1 MKRRLS
7 LALESLGS
15 SRKRPQFTS
24 GAGILALLAVS
35 VLIMSCGGSSSSS
48 SNNNPAPPSV
58 PSIQNINNSTD
69 PSSPI
74 NLPIE
79 INGSGFQGSPGKV
92 VFTQASSGI
101 AATVTPNAAGWT
113 DHGVVANVPK
123 GDGTNSF
130 TVPGTISVAVTTS
143 GGTSNAISLTLA
155 QTLAFNVNSLGWT
168 TTTPLP
174 VALTGLRAVA
184 VPIDSLK
191 AFVVVTGGFDG
202 AANSSNVYCNTIS
215 PTGAVGPS
223 WTTIPTNILPQT
235 VAYHAMVEA
244 DSTNSPVSTGS
255 HFIYVLGGQVT
266 SGGTPGGT
274 TNVYMAGVDSNS
286 GAVGTWTQLASSLP
300 VPLVGAAAA
309 LSNGYVYVVGGLNAD
324 STPSANVYSAPVKS
338 DGTLG
343 AWTQQSANPYP
354 LAISFATE
362 FGYAGRLY
370 VLGGDPTG
378 SISPG
383 AQGSPGIN
391 NVNFA
396 TILNGVVGTWTTT
409 SSTIVKRK
417 KQATWT
423 AFGQVIDAEG
433 VYDGNSGSQE
443 LEASSI
449 NADGTLMQWTGIAA
463 GDSPG
468 ANVYNAAAIVSPLQS
483 PASTPRFLLLGGQG
497 FATIGIGSLSSQV
510 FFNNAP

>member
-1 MKRRLS
+1 MKRKLS
-7 LALESLGS
+7 LVLEGLKS
-15 SRKRPQFTS
+15 SCERPCFMS
-24 GAGILALLAVS
+24 AAGTLALLAVS
-35 VLIMSCGGSSSSS
+35 VLIMSCGGSSSS
-48 SNNNPAPPSV
+48 NNKPAPPSA

-74 NLPIE
+74 NLAIE
-79 INGSGFQGSPGKV
+79 IHGSGFQGSPGSV

-113 DHGVVANVPK
+113 DTSVVVNVPK
-123 GDGTNSF
+123 GDGTNNF
-130 TVPGTISVAVTTS
+130 TVPGTVSVAVKTS
-143 GGTSNAISLTLA
+143 GGTSNSNTLTLA
-155 QTLAFNVNSLGWT
+155 ETLTFNLNSLGWT

-184 VPIDSLK
+184 VPVNSLN
-191 AFVVVTGGFDG
+191 AFVVVAGGFDATG
-202 AANSSNVYCNTIS
+202 NSSNVYSNTIS
-215 PTGAVGPS
+215 QTGAVGPS
-223 WTTIPTNILPQT
+223 WTTIPTHILPQT
-235 VAYHAMVEA
+235 VAYHVMVEA
-244 DSTNSPVSTGS
+244 DSTNSPVPTGS
-255 HFIYVLGGQVT
+255 HFIYVMGGQVN
-266 SGGTPGGT
+266 SGDTPGGT
-274 TNVYMAGVDSNS
+274 ANVYMASVDSNS
-286 GAVGTWTQLASSLP
+286 GAVGSWTQLSSSLP

-309 LSNGYVYVVGGLNAD
+309 LFNGYVYVVGGLKAD

-343 AWTQQSANPYP
+343 MWTLQSANPYP
-354 LAISFATE
+354 MAISFATA

-383 AQGSPGIN
+383 AQGSPGVS

-396 TILNGVVGTWTTT
+396 TILNGVVGTWTAT

-433 VYDGNSGSQE
+433 VYNGNSGSQE
-443 LEASSI
+443 LEGSSI
-449 NADGTLMQWTGIAA
+449 NPDSTLTKWLAITAVN
-463 GDSPG
+463 SPG

-497 FATIGIGSLSSQV
+497 FATIGIGSISNKV
-510 FFNNAP
+510 FINNAP

>member
-1 MKRRLS
+1 MKRKLS
-7 LALESLGS
+7 PVLESLKCSCERS
-15 SRKRPQFTS
+15 SFVS
-24 GAGILALLAVS
+24 AAGILALLAVS
-35 VLIMSCGGSSSSS
+35 VLMISCGGSSSS
-48 SNNNPAPPSV
+48 NNKPAPPSA

-69 PSSPI
+69 PSSPV

-79 INGSGFQGSPGKV
+79 IHGSGFQGSPGKV

-113 DHGVVANVPK
+113 DSSVVANVPK
-123 GDGTNSF
+123 GDGTNNF
-130 TVPGTISVAVTTS
+130 TVPGTITVAVTTS
-143 GGTSNAISLTLA
+143 GGTSNSNTLTLA
-155 QTLAFNVNSLGWT
+155 ASLTFNVNGLGWT

-174 VALTGLRAVA
+174 VALTGLRAAA
-184 VPIDSLK
+184 VPIDSLN

-202 AANSSNVYCNTIS
+202 TGNSSNVYCNTIS
-215 PTGAVGPS
+215 QTGAVGPS
-223 WTTIPTNILPQT
+223 WTTIPTHILPQT

-244 DSTNSPVSTGS
+244 DSTNSPVATGS
-255 HFIYVLGGQVT
+255 HFIYVMGGQVN
-266 SGGTPGGT
+266 SGDTPGGT
-274 TNVYMAGVDSNS
+274 TNVYMASVDSNS
-286 GAVGTWTQLASSLP
+286 GAVGSWTQLSSSLP
-300 VPLVGAAAA
+300 VPLVGAAAS
-309 LSNGYVYVVGGLNAD
+309 LSNGFVYVVGGLNAD

-343 AWTQQSANPYP
+343 TWTLSANPYP
-354 LAISFATE
+354 MAISFATE

-378 SISPG
+378 SLSPG
-383 AQGSPGIN
+383 AQGSPGVN

-396 TILNGVVGTWTTT
+396 TIMNGVVGTWTAA

-433 VYDGNSGSQE
+433 VYNGNSGSQE

-449 NADGTLMQWTGIAA
+449 NADGTLAPWTGIAVVN
-463 GDSPG
+463 SPG
-468 ANVYNAAAIVSPLQS
+468 ANVYNTAAIVSPLPS

-497 FATIGIGSLSSQV
+497 FATIGIGPLSSQV
-510 FFNNAP
+510 FFNNTP